1 MSQQLIDRNA
11 DLTRLKDD
19 GYDIEIRS
27 EKYLLINSV
36 PYLNSEG
43 EVKFG
48 TLVSIL
54 ELADTATIQPTQHVA
69 YFIGEHPRNVDG
81 SEIAQIRHSSAR
93 RQLTDTLCIDH
104 QFSAKPKYPEEKYRD
119 YHHKVET
126 YVTIISAPAQDK
138 NPHVTAKIYP
148 KIEYSEEQSVFK
160 YPETASS
167 RAGIETINK
176 KLAIGKIAIVGVGG
190 TGSYILDLV
199 AKTPVKEIHLFDG
212 DEFLNHNAFRSPG
225 APTGEELH
233 KRQTKVAY
241 FEAQYSKMRW
251 GIVPHGYYLKADT
264 ANQLQGMDFV
274 FLCLDKGADKKVIVE
289 RLIEWGIAF
298 IDVGVGVNVVDES
311 LMGTVRTTLS
321 TKQHHEHVLDR
332 IPFSDGQVNNDYSR
346 NIQIA
351 DLNALNA
358 TLAVIKWKKL
368 FGFYQDSE
376 REQNS
381 FYSIAG
387 NTLINEDGDEV

>member
-1 MSQQLIDRNA
+1 MSQQLIDRNT
-11 DLTRLKDD
+11 DLTLLKDD

-27 EKYLLINSV
+27 EKFLLINSV
-36 PYLNSEG
+36 PYLNSHCEL
-43 EVKFG
+43 KFG
-48 TLVSIL
+48 TLVSTL
-54 ELADTATIQPTQHVA
+54 ELAGTDTIPPKEHVA
-69 YFIGEHPRNVDG
+69 YFIGEHPCNLDG
-81 SEIAQIRHSSAR
+81 SEIAQIKHPSGRQ
-93 RQLTDTLCIDH
+93 QLTDTLSVDH
-104 QFSAKPKYPEEKYRD
+104 QFSAKPKQPEKYRD

-126 YVTIISAPAQDK
+126 YVTIISGPALQK
-138 NPHVTAKIYP
+138 HANITPKIYP
-148 KIEYSEEQSVFK
+148 KVDYSEEQSVFK

-167 RAGIETINK
+167 RAGIDAINH
-176 KLAIGKIAIVGVGG
+176 KLVLGKIAIVGVGG
-190 TGSYILDLV
+190 TGSYVLDLV

-225 APTGEELH
+225 APSGEEL
-233 KRQTKVAY
+233 RQRQSKVMY

-251 GIVPHGYYLKADT
+251 GIVPHDYDVNAKTVD
-264 ANQLQGMDFV
+264 QLQEMDFI
-274 FLCLDKGADKKVIVE
+274 FLCMDKGADKRVIVE
-289 RLIEWGIAF
+289 RLIEWRKPF
-298 IDVGVGVNVVDES
+298 IDVGVGINVVDQS

-321 TKQHHEHVLDR
+321 TPQHHEHIPHR

-358 TLAVIKWKKL
+358 VLAVIKWKKL

-376 REQNS
+376 HEHNS

-387 NTLINEDGDEV
+387 NTLINEDRQDV